1 MESAQRMELV
11 VYVVSGGVY
20 CRADMVQSRYDTA
33 CTKYAHCVQFIS
45 DYGLSLS
52 HSFSVTTL

>member
-1 MESAQRMELV
+1 MELV